1 MEYEGIVSELQNAIP
16 GLVAAYLFGST
27 ANGRERNDSD
37 VDVAVLG
44 STSVD
49 EVELWQL
56 AQTLA
61 TRLGRNVDLV
71 DLFRASTVMRSQII
85 ATGVVLFDGDAAVR
99 RRFEGR
105 AYADYARL
113 NEERRE
119 VLARLRREGHVYGR

>member
-1 MEYEGIVSELQNAIP
+1 MEYESIVPELQNAIP
-16 GLVAAYLFGST
+16 GLIAVYLFGST
-27 ANGRERNDSD
+27 ANGNERSDSD

-44 STSVD
+44 PTLVD

-56 AQTLA
+56 AQALA

-71 DLFRASTVMRSQII
+71 DLSRASTVMRSQII
-85 ATGVVLFDGDAAVR
+85 ATGMVLFDGDAAAR

-113 NEERRE
+113 NEERHE
-119 VLARLRREGHVYGR
+119 VLARLRSEGHVYGG